1 MSTRGAL
8 RIPLVGYYITQLQ
21 TLSSDALQLCGGQQW
36 YHLDYYLLAREQHYG
51 SNRYGSEMSC
61 AENHWEHGG
70 SDEVFKLTKRH
81 KWVHLLL
88 LGIVSC
94 PIKMTTTDGWIDAT

>member
-1 MSTRGAL
+1 
-8 RIPLVGYYITQLQ
+8 
-21 TLSSDALQLCGGQQW
+21 
-36 YHLDYYLLAREQHYG
+36 
-51 SNRYGSEMSC
+51 MSC

-94 PIKMTTTDGWIDAT
+94 PIKMTTDGWIDAT